1 LRAKRRRRKIFWRF
15 TGALLLIAV
24 ALGAIVVLFPVR
36 VFGVSERA
44 LEYSLERHVSGHV
57 IEAGCVRGRA
67 SHWRC
72 DLFDGQTSQTRA
84 YDVQV
89 SKKGCWTATSIGL
102 KRAHGCL
109 AIWDYLRL
117 ADRVV

>member
-1 LRAKRRRRKIFWRF
+1 
-15 TGALLLIAV
+15 LLLV
-24 ALGAIVVLFPVR
+24 AVVLGTVVVLLPAR

-44 LEYSLERHVSGHV
+44 VEYSMERQISGHA
-57 IEAGCVRGRA
+57 IQADCVRGRS

-102 KRAHGCL
+102 KRAHACL
-109 AIWDYLRL
+109 EIWDYLRL
-117 ADRVV
+117 ADRLV